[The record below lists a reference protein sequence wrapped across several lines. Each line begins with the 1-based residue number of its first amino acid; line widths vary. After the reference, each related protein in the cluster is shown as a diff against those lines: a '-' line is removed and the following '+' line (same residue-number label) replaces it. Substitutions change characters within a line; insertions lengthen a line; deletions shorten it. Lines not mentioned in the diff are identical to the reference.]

1 MLQPMVVD
9 DSVLPA
15 LRSYV
20 SMQRTVDRLQI
31 MGKLGEDAPG
41 VYGSLMQAR
50 CPGSRGSP

>member
-31 MGKLGEDAPG
+31 MGKLGEDAPS
-41 VYGSLMQAR
+41 VSGSLMQAR

>member
-1 MLQPMVVD
+1 
-9 DSVLPA
+9 
-15 LRSYV
+15 
-20 SMQRTVDRLQI
+20 MQRTVDRLQI